1 MKKLLLSLSVVA
13 LTASAFAWY
22 RGPRHYWHGGCH
34 HHHHGWHADD
44 FWVGAGVG
52 LVGGLVGAAVY
63 NAVKPDPPRVVVQPQ
78 PVVVQSQPIVV
89 QQPVVVQQPA
99 PVVVQQQPAPVV
111 VQQQPV
117 MVQQVAPPSVQTI
130 WIPGRY
136 VSQTQA
142 NGTVVQVWQPGHYE
156 QR

>member
-1 MKKLLLSLSVVA
+1 MGKLLLCLSAVA
-13 LTASAFAWY
+13 VTVPAFAWHY
-22 RGPRHYWHGGCH
+22 GPHHHWHGGCY

-78 PVVVQSQPIVV
+78 PVVVQ
-89 QQPVVVQQPA
+89 QQPGVV
-99 PVVVQQQPAPVV
+99 QQPAPVV

-117 MVQQVAPPSVQTI
+117 MVQQAVPPSAQTV

-136 VSQTQA
+136 ASQTQA
-142 NGTVVQVWQPGHYE
+142 NGTVVQVWQPGHCE
-156 QR
+156 SR

>member
-1 MKKLLLSLSVVA
+1 MKKLLLCLSAVA
-13 LTASAFAWY
+13 LTAPAFAWHH
-22 RGPRHYWHGGCH
+22 GPHRHWHGGYCH
-34 HHHHGWHADD
+34 HYHGWRAND

-78 PVVVQSQPIVV
+78 PVVVQQP
-89 QQPVVVQQPA
+89 
-99 PVVVQQQPAPVV
+99 VVQQQPVV

-117 MVQQVAPPSVQTI
+117 VVQQQPVTIQQSAPPPAQTV